1 MLKIKSYVLAAAA
14 AALLLTSCGQS
25 KSGRTSVEYAYE
37 MEDALYE
44 TSMPR
49 MASKATSADTNSI
62 NSGAVAQRKL
72 ILNGNAS
79 IEVPTISELDVKIDE
94 WAKSYGGYV
103 ANSDWNERNFY
114 ATVKIP
120 SNRFYDAMNS
130 TSDFGKIKN
139 HNINTNDVTDE
150 YYDLESRIE
159 TKKIL
164 RDNLKG
170 YLKKAD
176 NIKDML
182 EIERQ
187 LNEVES
193 ELESIEGRMKRLTNQ
208 IEFSTISLNFTLPV
222 GKTEDG
228 FVFPDYGEGFREF
241 AENFF
246 GFLRGFILS
255 ICYIVVFGTP
265 LVGLFFLLFW
275 LLFGKVGIIRKIF
288 MKLKK

>member
-1 MLKIKSYVLAAAA
+1 MLKIRSSLLAAAA
-14 AALLLTSCGQS
+14 ATLLLASCGS
-25 KSGRTSVEYAYE
+25 KSVSNRLYEADYE
-37 MEDALYE
+37 MADSFAE
-44 TSMPR
+44 SMPM
-49 MASKATSADTNSI
+49 MASSKAAADNSLQTD
-62 NSGAVAQRKL
+62 AVAQRKL
-72 ILNGNAS
+72 ILNGNAT
-79 IEVPTISELDVKIDE
+79 IEVPTITGLDTKVEE
-94 WAKSYGGYV
+94 WAKSFGGYV
-103 ANSDWNERNFY
+103 ANSDWNERCFY

-120 SNRFYDAMNS
+120 CAKFYDAMNS
-130 TSDFGKIKN
+130 ASDFGKIKN

-208 IEFSTISLNFTLPV
+208 IEFSTINLNFNLPV

-246 GFLRGFILS
+246 GFVKGFILA

-265 LVGLFFLLFW
+265 LVGLFLLLFW
-275 LLFGKVGIIRKIF
+275 LLFGKVGIIRKLF
-288 MKLKK
+288 NKLKK

>member
-1 MLKIKSYVLAAAA
+1 MLKLKSSIFAAAA
-14 AALLLTSCGQS
+14 ATLLLASCGQS
-25 KSGRTSVEYAYE
+25 KSGSSSVSYGYE
-37 MEDALYE
+37 IEDAMHEAEMPMMKSRNASLNG
-44 TSMPR
+44 TSL
-49 MASKATSADTNSI
+49 NSE
-62 NSGAVAQRKL
+62 AVAQRKL
-72 ILNGNAS
+72 ILNGNAG
-79 IEVPTISELDVKIDE
+79 IEVPSISGLDIKIDE
-94 WAKSYGGYV
+94 WAKNFGGYV
-103 ANSDWNERNFY
+103 ANSDWSERNFY

-120 SNRFYDAMNS
+120 SSRFYDAMNS

-150 YYDLESRIE
+150 YFDLESRIE

-222 GKTEDG
+222 GKTENG

-246 GFLRGFILS
+246 EFLRGFILA

-265 LVGLFFLLFW
+265 PVGLFFLLFW

>member
-1 MLKIKSYVLAAAA
+1 MLKLKSSIFAAAA
-14 AALLLTSCGQS
+14 ATLLLASCGQS
-25 KSGRTSVEYAYE
+25 KSGSSSVSYGYE
-37 MEDALYE
+37 LEDAMHEAEMPMMKSRNASLNG
-44 TSMPR
+44 TSL
-49 MASKATSADTNSI
+49 NSE
-62 NSGAVAQRKL
+62 AVAQRKL
-72 ILNGNAS
+72 ILNGNAG
-79 IEVPTISELDVKIDE
+79 IEVPSISGLDIKIDE
-94 WAKSYGGYV
+94 WAKNFGGYV
-103 ANSDWNERNFY
+103 ANSDWSERSFY

-120 SNRFYDAMNS
+120 SSRFYDAMNS

-150 YYDLESRIE
+150 YFDLESRIE

-222 GKTEDG
+222 GKTENG

-246 GFLRGFILS
+246 GFLRGFILA

>member
-49 MASKATSADTNSI
+49 MASKATSAATNSI